1 MKKLCIKIW
10 IKTLVAGRMALIALL
25 LTALGVSG
33 ANAAARLFSVCTVET
48 LSADVLPGCKQIVP
62 DATDPE
68 AAADAMAP
76 GSRPYTEQDACLITP
91 VCIKV
96 NNDEN
101 HLQKKNYVN
110 IRISFS
116 ESTAGEYSS
125 PVSSLSLISSH
136 LGRSLTLVGAKPS
149 GTG

>member
-1 MKKLCIKIW
+1 MKTLCIKIW
-10 IKTLVAGRMALIALL
+10 IKTLAACRVTVIALL

-33 ANAAARLFSVCTVET
+33 ANSAARLFSVCPVET
-48 LSADVLPGCKQIVP
+48 LSADVLPGYKQIVP

-68 AAADAMAP
+68 AAADSMAP
-76 GSRPYTEQDACLITP
+76 SSRPYTEQDGCLISLACL
-91 VCIKV
+91 KV

-101 HLQKKNYVN
+101 HLQKKIYVN

-116 ESTAGEYSS
+116 ESAAGEYSS